1 MQKSR
6 EIIEQ
11 EKLLLED
18 LGLCSAVR
26 EELYHGDVGS
36 ASEFA
41 EKISSFSLRTDMFSL
56 IREYEFASQE

>member
-11 EKLLLED
+11 ERLLLED
-18 LGLCSAVR
+18 LGLCGAVR
-26 EELYHGDVGS
+26 EELYHGDVG
-36 ASEFA
+36 AAGEFA
-41 EKISSFSLRTDMFSL
+41 EKISSFSLRTDMFRL